1 LVVVEVH
8 DLLKKA
14 GDNNIV
20 LAVRDRP
27 FERAITLHKVS
38 TTHPPVESESALS

>member
-1 LVVVEVH
+1 VH

-14 GDNNIV
+14 SDNNIV

-27 FERAITLHKVS
+27 FERAITLHKVPS
-38 TTHPPVESESALS
+38 NEMDTVLL